1 MSFSGSVWFLVPGG
15 THGTLSF
22 MARVLARVG
31 FLVPGGRDTWDIVL
45 HGLVLVRVG
54 FLVPG
59 GTHGTLSFMVWY

>member
-31 FLVPGGRDTWDIVL
+31 FLVPGG
-45 HGLVLVRVG
+45 
-54 FLVPG
+54 
-59 GTHGTLSFMVWY
+59 THGTLSFMVWYLLGLGFMCQEGHMGHCPSWLEY